1 MAPKDLLVQIKTA
14 IGFLTVLRIPS
25 VGVQPD
31 DVLAKST
38 IWFPIIGL
46 IIGAIAYATGSL
58 ATAIFSHNIGAI
70 TIVTFLSAVSG
81 GLHLDGLA
89 DTADGMAT
97 PGDKADKLGVM
108 SAGNTGPAGSATL
121 IMVLRLQWAVI
132 AEILQ
137 IESNIMR
144 FMAITGSVLISRWTA
159 IPMSAF
165 FRPARLS
172 GLGKSM
178 QLKPKAPITTIGLSI
193 GLVLISLLV
202 GWSGIVFL
210 VVGLLSSTVVCQLA
224 ARQIGGITGDVLGAS
239 IEISLTV
246 TLLLFLFVSMQT
258 DFIPSPLW
266 G

>member
-1 MAPKDLLVQIKTA
+1 MTPRDLLVQINTA

-25 VGVQPD
+25 PGVQPD
-31 DVLAKST
+31 DVFAKST
-38 IWFPIIGL
+38 VWFPIIGL

-121 IMVLRLQWAVI
+121 IMVLLLQWAVI

-137 IESNIMR
+137 I
-144 FMAITGSVLISRWTA
+144 
-159 IPMSAF
+159 
-165 FRPARLS
+165 
-172 GLGKSM
+172 
-178 QLKPKAPITTIGLSI
+178 
-193 GLVLISLLV
+193 
-202 GWSGIVFL
+202 
-210 VVGLLSSTVVCQLA
+210 
-224 ARQIGGITGDVLGAS
+224 
-239 IEISLTV
+239 
-246 TLLLFLFVSMQT
+246 
-258 DFIPSPLW
+258 
-266 G
+266 